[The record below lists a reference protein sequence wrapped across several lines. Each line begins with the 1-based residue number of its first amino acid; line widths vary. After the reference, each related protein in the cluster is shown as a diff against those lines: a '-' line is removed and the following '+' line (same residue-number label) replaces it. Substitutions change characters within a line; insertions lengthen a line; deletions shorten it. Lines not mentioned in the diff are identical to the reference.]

1 MTYIMSLFLFGLV
14 LGLVAVAS
22 NPSPYFA
29 ALGLVVVAG
38 MGCGV
43 LVGHGGPFLS
53 LVLFLIYLG
62 GMLVVFAYS
71 AALAA
76 EPYPES
82 WVSGPVM
89 VDMVV
94 YLVGVGLALGV
105 FWEGWCEFSWVPADE
120 YGDLSVLRGDVG
132 GIAMMYSSGGGM
144 LVVSAWVLLLTLFVV
159 LELTRGLSR
168 GALRAV

>member
-1 MTYIMSLFLFGLV
+1 MTYMMCLLLFGLV

-43 LVGHGGPFLS
+43 LDGHGGSFLS

-76 EPYPES
+76 EPYPETWGS
-82 WVSGPVM
+82 PAVALYM
-89 VDMVV
+89 VI
-94 YLVGVGLALGV
+94 YGVGVILACTLLWG
-105 FWEGWCEFSWVPADE
+105 GWYEVSWVPADDME
-120 YGDLSVLRGDVG
+120 EFSVFRGDVG
-132 GIAMMYSSGGGM
+132 GVALMYSLGGGM
-144 LVVSAWVLLLTLFVV
+144 LVISAWVLLLTLFVV

-168 GALRAV
+168 GTVRAV

>member
-1 MTYIMSLFLFGLV
+1 MTYIMFLLLMGLV
-14 LGLVAVAS
+14 LGLIGVAS

-53 LVLFLIYLG
+53 LVLLLIYLG

-76 EPYPES
+76 EPYPET
-82 WVSGPVM
+82 WGSGPVM
-89 VDMVV
+89 IYMVIYVLLVLLTSSFFWVEWYEESWVTVDE
-94 YLVGVGLALGV
+94 LVG
-105 FWEGWCEFSWVPADE
+105 FSAI
-120 YGDLSVLRGDVG
+120 RGDMG
-132 GIAMMYSSGGGM
+132 GVALMYSAGGGM
-144 LVVSAWVLLLTLFVV
+144 LLISAWVLLLTLFVV